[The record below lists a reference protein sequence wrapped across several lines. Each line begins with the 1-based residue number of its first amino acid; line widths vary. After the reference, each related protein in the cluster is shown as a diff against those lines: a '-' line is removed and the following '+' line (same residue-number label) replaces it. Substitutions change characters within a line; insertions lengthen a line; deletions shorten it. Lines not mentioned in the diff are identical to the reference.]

1 MLKSVDML
9 TISLAVVAL
18 TFAGAKPAAALSVE
32 AAKKCG
38 GLTAELANKC
48 RGLALKAHPYKLPG
62 EPGPGNA
69 QAQRDYYSACIA
81 QCGDMPSE
89 PSNARQSKPA
99 PASAPP
105 PSK

>member
-1 MLKSVDML
+1 MRKSVNML
-9 TISLAVVAL
+9 TISLALVAL
-18 TFAGAKPAAALSVE
+18 TFTGAKPAAALSAR

-48 RGLALKAHPYKLPG
+48 RGLALKAHPYRLPG
-62 EPGPGNA
+62 EPGPGSA
-69 QAQRDYYSACIA
+69 QAQRNYYSACIA
-81 QCGDMPSE
+81 RCGDLPSD
-89 PSNARQSKPA
+89 PSNESHSKPA

>member
-18 TFAGAKPAAALSVE
+18 TFAGATPAAALSVE

-38 GLTAELANKC
+38 GVTAELANKC

-62 EPGPGNA
+62 EPGPGSA
-69 QAQRDYYSACIA
+69 QAQRSYYSACIA
-81 QCGDMPSE
+81 RCGDMPSE
-89 PSNARQSKPA
+89 PSNPSRSGPA

>member
-32 AAKKCG
+32 AANKCG

-62 EPGPGNA
+62 EPGPGSA
-69 QAQRDYYSACIA
+69 QAQRNYYGACIA
-81 QCGDMPSE
+81 QCGDMPNE
-89 PSNARQSKPA
+89 PSNASQSKPA
-99 PASAPP
+99 PASPPP